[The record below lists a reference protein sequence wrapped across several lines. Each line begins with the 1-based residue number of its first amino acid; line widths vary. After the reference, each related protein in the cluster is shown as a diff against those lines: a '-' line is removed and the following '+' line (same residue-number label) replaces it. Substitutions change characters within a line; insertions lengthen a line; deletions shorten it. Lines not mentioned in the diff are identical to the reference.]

1 VPKRDGVTS
10 EPTTFAPSGI
20 AARSLSSR
28 PSGRCATLALPR
40 TQSPVADP
48 RGRVQRREAVGKLP
62 GSGDFLYIN
71 DKESILS
78 WVISVSEAPLRP
90 LAALL

>member
-1 VPKRDGVTS
+1 V
-10 EPTTFAPSGI
+10 I
-20 AARSLSSR
+20 CAA
-28 PSGRCATLALPR
+28 
-40 TQSPVADP
+40 
-48 RGRVQRREAVGKLP
+48 GRVERRRGFAALADDVQAWAPPSDCREAVGKLP